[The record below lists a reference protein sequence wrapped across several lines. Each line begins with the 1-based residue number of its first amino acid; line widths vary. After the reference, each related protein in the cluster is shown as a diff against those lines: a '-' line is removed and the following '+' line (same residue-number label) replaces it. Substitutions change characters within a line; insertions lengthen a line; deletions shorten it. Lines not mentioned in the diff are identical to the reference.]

1 LTPNVEYII
10 NAEKFTHTKNSSIY
24 DYLIIKKNKKSN
36 YKVANI
42 CSMTPDILM
51 ILMHGKK
58 QKGDTELSIFFDP
71 TNLAQYD
78 FDPSQVA
85 SAYIQLFGH
94 NSQT

>member
-1 LTPNVEYII
+1 
-10 NAEKFTHTKNSSIY
+10 
-24 DYLIIKKNKKSN
+24 
-36 YKVANI
+36 
-42 CSMTPDILM
+42 MTPDILM